1 MQQLSIIFLLFYF
14 EIKKEKLDGYNQKRI
29 NIIGSIIAGI
39 IIFASGL
46 GTYTFKGLLSDFKA
60 EILKLLDT
68 YYENK
73 ITNKI
78 EEMKNSFQED
88 FKKNA
93 EILYKMNKETLI
105 IEVKNLLTKE
115 RSAILDLLK
124 ERIEKYLNEL
134 KLEKLNE

>member
-1 MQQLSIIFLLFYF
+1 MQQLSIIFFNILFWN
-14 EIKKEKLDGYNQKRI
+14 KKEKLDGYNKKRI

-88 FKKNA
+88 FKKNS

-134 KLEKLNE
+134 KLEKLHE

>member
-1 MQQLSIIFLLFYF
+1 M
-14 EIKKEKLDGYNQKRI
+14 
-29 NIIGSIIAGI
+29 
-39 IIFASGL
+39 
-46 GTYTFKGLLSDFKA
+46 SDFKA

>member
-1 MQQLSIIFLLFYF
+1 MAII
-14 EIKKEKLDGYNQKRI
+14 KKRI

>member
-1 MQQLSIIFLLFYF
+1 MAII
-14 EIKKEKLDGYNQKRI
+14 KKRI

-93 EILYKMNKETLI
+93 ETLYKMNKETLI

-134 KLEKLNE
+134 KLEKLHE